1 MAASTAA
8 ATFVAPLGGLGKLLA
23 RGAEAAEKA
32 PVAEKKAAFEPF
44 RRAFV
49 GAMRTL
55 HRPRASIV
63 FLSGAPNLA
72 NPLALAVTQSSYQH
86 QPCLFVPAAA
96 VLSEAGEMEGGFA
109 AAGAGWSSGSAE
121 VALGET
127 LEEAL
132 GAVKPG
138 GSLALFTTDEAPNLE
153 LAARG
158 RRLVFGSVS
167 AGPMVLA
174 NDGAVSLGAYAVVR
188 FDDAFSPVVEASS
201 AARVVSEVFT
211 VTAAE
216 GSMILGLNE
225 MAALDVLTESTG
237 GGKHRGLVV
246 LKVEHALEPHR
257 IDLRPIRGV
266 DPTRKGI
273 AIRGEAHSGM
283 RIAFAVR
290 DPATAKHELEES
302 VRRTEERARGSQP
315 TLGLYVSCAGRQRA
329 LYGEADTELRIIR
342 RKFPKLPLAGM
353 FGAFQIVPRDGGAE
367 QQLMGSVLALFRAPS

>member
-1 MAASTAA
+1 
-8 ATFVAPLGGLGKLLA
+8 
-23 RGAEAAEKA
+23 
-32 PVAEKKAAFEPF
+32 
-44 RRAFV
+44 
-49 GAMRTL
+49 
-55 HRPRASIV
+55 
-63 FLSGAPNLA
+63 
-72 NPLALAVTQSSYQH
+72 
-86 QPCLFVPAAA
+86 
-96 VLSEAGEMEGGFA
+96 MEGGFA

-174 NDGAVSLGAYAVVR
+174 NDGVVSVGAYAIVR

-216 GSMILGLNE
+216 GSIILGLNE
-225 MAALDVLTESTG
+225 MPALDVLTESTG

-246 LKVEHALEPHR
+246 LKVEHALEPQR

-273 AIRGEAHSGM
+273 AIRGEAQSGM

-342 RKFPKLPLAGM
+342 RKFPRLPLAGM
-353 FGAFQIVPRDGGAE
+353 FGAFQIVPRDSGAE